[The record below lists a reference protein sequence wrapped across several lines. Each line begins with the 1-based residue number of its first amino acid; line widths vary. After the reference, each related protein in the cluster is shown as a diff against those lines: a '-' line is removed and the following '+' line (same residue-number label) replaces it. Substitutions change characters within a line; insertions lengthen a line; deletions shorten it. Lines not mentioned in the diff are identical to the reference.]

1 MRPLFSAAAI
11 LAALAAVAVA
21 APGGEAR
28 TAVPGDGCLVIDG
41 GFGNVTISLARGVI
55 FGRVQGISAI
65 TVDDTNPADNST
77 AQVFGYGSKTVLPDG
92 RIKYTGNQNNAP
104 IRFKSQGAVKLKVS
118 DATLLDLSVVGKG
131 SALLSSGTFDV
142 SDNLYSVDAT
152 SFCQDNFQPFP
163 PSGSKPVKASISSP
177 TS

>member
-1 MRPLFSAAAI
+1 VRPLFSAAAI
-11 LAALAAVAVA
+11 LAALAAIGVA

-28 TAVPGDGCLVIDG
+28 SAVPGDGCLVIDG
-41 GFGNVTISLARGVI
+41 GFGNVTISLTRGVI

-77 AQVFGYGSKTVLPDG
+77 PQVFGYGSKTVLPDG
-92 RIKYTGNQNNAP
+92 RIKYTGNQTNAP
-104 IRFKSQGAVKLKVS
+104 IRFKSQGAVKLRIA
-118 DATLLDLSVVGKG
+118 DATLLDLSV
-131 SALLSSGTFDV
+131 
-142 SDNLYSVDAT
+142 NLYSVDAT

-163 PSGSKPVKASISSP
+163 PAGAKPVKASISSP

>member
-1 MRPLFSAAAI
+1 MLAAI
-11 LAALAAVAVA
+11 GVA

-41 GFGNVTISLARGVI
+41 GFGNVTISLTRGVM
-55 FGRVQGISAI
+55 FGRVQSISAI
-65 TVDDTNPADNST
+65 TVEDTNLADNST
-77 AQVFGYGSKTVLPDG
+77 AQVFGAGAKQILPDG
-92 RIKYTGNQNNAP
+92 RVKYTGNQNHAP
-104 IRFKSQGAVKLKVS
+104 IRFKSQGAVKLRIT

-131 SALLSSGTFDV
+131 FAFLSSGGFTPQTP
-142 SDNLYSVDAT
+142 NLYSVDAT

-163 PSGSKPVKASISSP
+163 PAGSKPVKASISSP